1 MRPSGDQINA
11 IKELCDG
18 LRKKESNQVLLGVT
32 GSGKTFTMANVINII
47 QKPSLIMAP
56 NKTLAAQLYG
66 EMKLLFP
73 NNAVEY
79 FVSYYDY
86 YQPEA
91 YVPRTDTFIEK
102 DASINE
108 HIDRMRHS
116 ATRSLFERNDVII
129 VASVSCIYGLG
140 PVETYSK
147 MILSLFKGQ
156 KISRE
161 EIVKKF
167 VALQYKRND
176 HNFVRGTFRLRG
188 DIVEI
193 FPAHLE
199 ASAWRIEM
207 FGNNI
212 ETINEVDFLTGKKIK
227 LLDKIK
233 IYANSHYI
241 TSKPTLEQA
250 MLEIE
255 DDLIKRTKELKKA
268 NKLLEMQRLEQ
279 RTKYDLEMLKT
290 TGMCQGI
297 ENYSRYLSGRNPG
310 EPPPTL
316 FEYFPQDSILFVD
329 ESHVAIPQIGGMY
342 RGDANRKS
350 TLSEHGISSSFL

>member
-1 MRPSGDQINA
+1 MLKLNKEVVKDLFPNIEKKKFELVTNMKPSGDQIEA
-11 IKELCDG
+11 IKELTNG
-18 LRKKESNQVLLGVT
+18 LIKKEDNQVLLGVT
-32 GSGKTFTMANVINII
+32 GSGKTFTVANVINNI
-47 QKPSLIMAP
+47 QKPALIMAP

-147 MILSLFKGQ
+147 MVLTLQ
-156 KISRE
+156 KNQTISRD

-167 VALQYKRND
+167 VNLQYKRND
-176 HNFVRGTFRLRG
+176 YNFVRGF
-188 DIVEI
+188 I
-193 FPAHLE
+193 
-199 ASAWRIEM
+199 
-207 FGNNI
+207 
-212 ETINEVDFLTGKKIK
+212 
-227 LLDKIK
+227 
-233 IYANSHYI
+233 
-241 TSKPTLEQA
+241 
-250 MLEIE
+250 
-255 DDLIKRTKELKKA
+255 
-268 NKLLEMQRLEQ
+268 
-279 RTKYDLEMLKT
+279 
-290 TGMCQGI
+290 
-297 ENYSRYLSGRNPG
+297 
-310 EPPPTL
+310 
-316 FEYFPQDSILFVD
+316 
-329 ESHVAIPQIGGMY
+329 
-342 RGDANRKS
+342 
-350 TLSEHGISSSFL
+350 